1 MDTSLAAALG
11 VGFVLG
17 VRHAMDADHVA
28 AVSALV
34 SRHRSL
40 TRSCLLG
47 AFWGV
52 GHTAALLAVGVTMMA
67 FKLTITPEVEH
78 GFEMAVAVV
87 LVLLGGHVLLRSLGD
102 VVLHRHEHSH
112 DGHAHHHLH
121 VHLGDVEPPGHVHV
135 FHLGARPFLVGLL
148 HGMAG
153 SAALMLLVVAASP
166 SLLAGI
172 LYILV
177 FGIGSTVGMFV
188 LSGLIG
194 IPFAATS
201 GRAPRLH
208 AGVQAVAGLASVILG
223 LALIWD
229 LGGS

>member
-1 MDTSLAAALG
+1 MDTSLPAALG

-28 AVSALV
+28 ALSTLV
-34 SRHRSL
+34 TRHRSL

-47 AFWGV
+47 AFWGA
-52 GHTAALLAVGVTMMA
+52 GHTAALLAAGVAVMV
-67 FKLTITPEVEH
+67 FKLTITPEWEQR
-78 GFEMAVAVV
+78 FEMAVAAV
-87 LVLLGGHVLLRSLGD
+87 LALLGGHVLLRALRGFT
-102 VVLHRHEHSH
+102 LHRHEHSH
-112 DGHAHHHLH
+112 DGQAHHHLH
-121 VHLGDVEPPGHVHV
+121 LHLGDVEPPGHVHV
-135 FHLGARPFLVGLL
+135 FQFGARPFLVGLV

-166 SLLAGI
+166 SLLAGV

-177 FGIGSTVGMFV
+177 FGIGSTVGMLV

-208 AGVQAVAGLASVILG
+208 AAVQVVAGLASVTLG